1 MQGEKLDGR
10 QRPWGKKYRVQLSEE
25 ERCELERMIGAG
37 SAAARKL
44 MHARVLLKAD
54 EGPQGPGWTDEQI
67 MEALEVGQTAVGRIR
82 QRYVEAGLRAAL
94 ERKRSERIY
103 AHQLDGAGEA
113 HLVALA
119 CAQPPEGRKCWTLA
133 LLADRMVTLGETD
146 HLSYESVR
154 RVLKKTRSSR
164 G

>member
-1 MQGEKLDGR
+1 MQGERLEGIK
-10 QRPWGKKYRVQLSEE
+10 RPWVKKYRVQLGEE
-25 ERCELERMIGAG
+25 ERRELEQMIGAG
-37 SAAARKL
+37 RAAARKL

-67 MEALEVGQTAVGRIR
+67 VEAVEVGLTAVGRIR
-82 QRYVEAGLRAAL
+82 QRYVEEGLGAAL
-94 ERKRSERIY
+94 ERRRSERIY
-103 AHQLDGAGEA
+103 ERQLDGEGEA

-119 CAQPPEGRKCWTLA
+119 CAQPPEGRKRWTLA
-133 LLADRMVTLGETD
+133 LLADRMVALGEIE